1 MKNLLTFIAS
11 VCFSVLG
18 FSQITEA
25 EYYIDTDNLGVGNQN
40 TLTVTTGNTIDENFS
55 IQTTGLAEGLH
66 TLHIRAKGTNNIWS
80 LYKRAYFHVQAPTTN
95 GTPQNIVAAEY
106 YIDSD
111 VSGVGGSPTAGMFT
125 PGMAIN
131 EAFTIPT
138 TGLTEGLHVLH
149 IRVKDADDTWSLY
162 KRAYFYVQAPT
173 TNGIPKNI
181 VAAEYYLDSD
191 VSGVGGSPTA
201 GMFTPGMAINEAFTI
216 PTTGLTEG
224 LHVLHIRVKDA
235 DDTWSLY
242 NRAYFYTHSSNSNA
256 TATPIMAAEY
266 FFDTDPGV
274 GDATDIAVAQGFNI
288 DEDLVIQVPSTMVNG
303 DHYLYLRVQNQDNTW
318 SLYKR
323 ALFTVND
330 ALAVED
336 FNSDSFE
343 IFPNPTENNIHINFK
358 QYGDYSFSVYNIS
371 GKEIFHQEK
380 LELNNRFN
388 LSEYASGVYI
398 LKIRDKTNH
407 TFQNVKI
414 VKL

>member
-106 YIDSD
+106 YI
-111 VSGVGGSPTAGMFT
+111 
-125 PGMAIN
+125 
-131 EAFTIPT
+131 
-138 TGLTEGLHVLH
+138 
-149 IRVKDADDTWSLY
+149 
-162 KRAYFYVQAPT
+162 
-173 TNGIPKNI
+173 
-181 VAAEYYLDSD
+181 DSD